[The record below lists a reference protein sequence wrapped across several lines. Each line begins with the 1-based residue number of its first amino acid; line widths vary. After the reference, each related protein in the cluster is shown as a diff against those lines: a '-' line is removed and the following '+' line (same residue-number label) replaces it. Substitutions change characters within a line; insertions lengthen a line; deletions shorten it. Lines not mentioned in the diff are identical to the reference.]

1 MNSLAQQKNSL
12 IVPGKKYRFEARTAE
27 EAVATI
33 KERMGPNARVLEV
46 KQMGGEG
53 LARFIRTPKL
63 EIIASVPLP
72 EVLAEEAVEH
82 VASIAEPDAV
92 GRPKISITP
101 PIIEEPVL
109 SNIIDEPVDSSAK
122 ARDTVS
128 FNTVIRRMGFDDA
141 LLAGFEG
148 TDQWAELEKLPLR
161 KALAEFSNQL
171 FQRFQRYDVEPTG
184 KRVAFIGTPG
194 TGKTTALCKRL
205 TSDVFMEG
213 RSACVV
219 KLESETPNS
228 SEALSA
234 FTQVLGVRFAH
245 EGASDSETENVDTVY
260 YDVPGMSLSDDADW
274 TACGKHLDTLEVD
287 TRVLVMN
294 AAYDA
299 ETIKA
304 TIAQGMRIGAT
315 HTVFTHLD
323 EVRNPGRIWR
333 PVFGGGL
340 SPLFLSESQSVTE
353 APRND
358 IFSVLLE
365 TTFPRTLFT

>member
-1 MNSLAQQKNSL
+1 MNHLDQQKKSL
-12 IVPGKKYRFEARTAE
+12 IVPGKKYRFEARSAE

-33 KERMGPNARVLEV
+33 KDRMGPNARVLEV
-46 KQMGGEG
+46 KQIGGEG
-53 LARFIRTPKL
+53 LARFLRSPKL
-63 EIIASVPLP
+63 EIIASIPVPTAP
-72 EVLAEEAVEH
+72 AKEVVEEEVPARQAE
-82 VASIAEPDAV
+82 IAEKVKVAMKPLVSDTPVFPDYTDEAIDNNSQALDAV
-92 GRPKISITP
+92 NVG
-101 PIIEEPVL
+101 
-109 SNIIDEPVDSSAK
+109 
-122 ARDTVS
+122 
-128 FNTVIRRMGFDDA
+128 TVIRRMGFDNA

-148 TDQWAELEKLPLR
+148 TDEWKKLEKLPLR

-171 FQRFQRYDVEPTG
+171 FQRFQRYEVSPVG

-245 EGASDSETENVDTVY
+245 EASVDSETENVDTIY
-260 YDVPGMSLSDDADW
+260 YDVPGMPLNDQAEWD
-274 TACGKHLDTLEVD
+274 TCGEHLNTLGID

-304 TIAQGMRIGAT
+304 TIAQGIRIGAT

-323 EVRNPGRIWR
+323 EVRSPGRIWR